1 MKIANALVEL
11 GYTEFVVYNESIDEI
26 VWVVEPDK
34 KPTKKEIED
43 MVAVIDDIL
52 LQRKQDQDNLKR
64 SGYKKLG
71 LSDDEINAIIGVQ

>member
-11 GYTEFVVYNESIDEI
+11 GYTEFVVNNENIDEI

>member
-52 LQRKQDQDNLKR
+52 LQRKQDQNNLKI

>member
-43 MVAVIDDIL
+43 MVAIIDDIL
-52 LQRKQDQDNLKR
+52 LQRKQDQNNLKI

-71 LSDDEINAIIGVQ
+71 LSDDEINAIIGSV

>member
-52 LQRKQDQDNLKR
+52 LQRKQDQNNLKI

-71 LSDDEINAIIGVQ
+71 LSDDEINAIIGSV